1 MTTRKTAEPLSS
13 TDPQA
18 AAAAI
23 QGIMEAADTEFPE
36 APVPEDNSVDLPAGL
51 LVNGVLATKAYVRE
65 LNGADEEK
73 IFRALVARN
82 LFHLRQTIIECGAVQ
97 IGENPKKD
105 TPRLL
110 KQMIIGDLDAIL
122 FGIYKMTYGDRVEVK
137 GWICPECADPE
148 DIGFDVSEDIEVK
161 RLVDI
166 ADAEFT
172 VELRGGKSAV
182 VRLPIGADQEAT
194 GDNPDRTIV
203 ERNTILLQRCIV
215 EVIDENGRSKNLAAF
230 PSYAKEMGI
239 KDRRLVISAIAE
251 RQPGPQ
257 YNSIKFKHVSCGKEV
272 TLGLD
277 LADLFLG

>member
-1 MTTRKTAEPLSS
+1 MAARKTTEPLSA

-23 QGIMEAADTEFPE
+23 NSIMEAAETEFPDV
-36 APVPEDNSVDLPAGL
+36 PVPADNSVDLPAGL
-51 LVNGVLATKAYVRE
+51 LVDGILVTKAYVRE

-97 IGENPKKD
+97 IGDQPQKD
-105 TPRLL
+105 TPKLL
-110 KQMIIGDLDAIL
+110 KQMIIGDLDSIL
-122 FGIYKMTYGDRVEVK
+122 FGIYKMTYGDTVEVK
-137 GWICPECADPE
+137 GWICPECGDPE
-148 DIGFDVSEDIEVK
+148 NLKIHISEDIEVK
-161 RLVDI
+161 RLGDI
-166 ADAEFT
+166 SNAEFD
-172 VELRGGKSAV
+172 VELRGGKRAR
-182 VRLPIGADQEAT
+182 VRLPVGADQEAT

-203 ERNTILLQRCIV
+203 ERNTILLQRCII
-215 EVIDENGRSKNLAAF
+215 EVTDENGRSKNLAAF
-230 PSYAKEMGI
+230 PSYTKQMGI
-239 KDRRLVISAIAE
+239 KDRRLVIGAIAE